1 LFQNFTIHYWIEKG
15 ADRKKLVMGMPMYG
29 QSFSL
34 ADNNQN
40 GVNAPTYGGGEAGEE
55 TRARGFLSYYEVR
68 TERFGGSKA
77 DQNVPDLYQRDQQ
90 GLEGGAG

>member
-1 LFQNFTIHYWIEKG
+1 
-15 ADRKKLVMGMPMYG
+15 MYG

-68 TERFGGSKA
+68 IERFGGSKA

-90 GLEGGAG
+90 GLDGGAG